1 MFKLVFFHF
10 HDIIR
15 DLAQTLKISLE
26 AEKKKCRLAFVNL
39 FLMGD
44 ITVVEILV
52 SVEIPRVSRIEASH
66 GGAWGIFS

>member
-1 MFKLVFFHF
+1 
-10 HDIIR
+10 
-15 DLAQTLKISLE
+15 
-26 AEKKKCRLAFVNL
+26 
-39 FLMGD
+39 MGD